1 MPRNSL
7 PQALIIEPINLSNL
21 QWETRGHNKRKQLNA
36 NQYYNK
42 THERLASQKS
52 FNQKLHYTLQI
63 YMGKRTEPQ
72 NESPNYNKT
81 IAQ

>member
-21 QWETRGHNKRKQLNA
+21 QWETQGHNKRKQLNA
-36 NQYYNK
+36 TQYYYK

-52 FNQKLHYTLQI
+52 FNQKLHYTLQSTWEN
-63 YMGKRTEPQ
+63 GRTPKMNLLIIIKQ
-72 NESPNYNKT
+72 
-81 IAQ
+81 